1 MSGTDPP
8 RSANETTTTAIDD
21 ELDRIEREIAI
32 EATAERVW
40 QLVSEPGWYIN
51 DSVITDHRI
60 ERDGDLST
68 VHDPVHGAFVF
79 RTVKLDE
86 PRYAA
91 FRWLADASDP
101 DSESTLVEFWITD
114 SGSGVILKVVE
125 SGFASLSGSDAD
137 RRAKFD
143 GNTEGWKIELELAR
157 THLTSGSRA

>member
-1 MSGTDPP
+1 MSATDPETV
-8 RSANETTTTAIDD
+8 SAATD
-21 ELDRIEREIAI
+21 ENFDRVEREIAI

-51 DSVITDHRI
+51 DSVITEHRI
-60 ERDGDLST
+60 DRDGDLST

-101 DSESTLVEFWITD
+101 DSESTLVEFWIAD
-114 SGSGVILKVVE
+114 SESGVILKVVE
-125 SGFASLSGSDAD
+125 SGFASLSGSEAE
-137 RRAKFD
+137 RRARFD
-143 GNTEGWKIELELAR
+143 GNAEGWKLELELAR
-157 THLTSGSRA
+157 THLTSRSDA

>member
-1 MSGTDPP
+1 MSATDPETV
-8 RSANETTTTAIDD
+8 SAATD
-21 ELDRIEREIAI
+21 ENFDRIEREIAI

-51 DSVITDHRI
+51 DSVITEHRI
-60 ERDGDLST
+60 DRDGDLST

-101 DSESTLVEFWITD
+101 DSESTLVEFWIAD

-125 SGFASLSGSDAD
+125 SGFASLSGSEAE
-137 RRAKFD
+137 RRARFD
-143 GNTEGWKIELELAR
+143 GNAEGWKLELELAR
-157 THLTSGSRA
+157 THLTSRSDA